1 MCLNCMLFFKFW
13 WRKECDGVSFL
24 CHTITITCFE
34 GRRLEHSPDVSEHTL
49 FQRGGRIMLNS
60 WPRGSQVQLRCPA
73 VDHDARWNVWRSST
87 QPHKRT
93 RVFKVKEKRY
103 EFLSSAGYTLD
114 FQVFIC
120 YGNYILRVLIDEV
133 SNTLTNLPNYTP
145 VRAPDYLQTDGSVGL
160 IVVCV
165 FTPTDRLNGLLSV
178 APGR

>member
-1 MCLNCMLFFKFW
+1 M
-13 WRKECDGVSFL
+13 
-24 CHTITITCFE
+24 
-34 GRRLEHSPDVSEHTL
+34 
-49 FQRGGRIMLNS
+49 
-60 WPRGSQVQLRCPA
+60 
-73 VDHDARWNVWRSST
+73 WRSST

-93 RVFKVKEKRY
+93 RAFKVKEKRY

-120 YGNYILRVLIDEV
+120 YSNYILCVLIDEV

-178 APGR
+178 APGREANWNLLEAWRRSSSGGGTGDNQRWPPAHGDIFLL